1 MLQNR
6 SYAALVRPRTD
17 PGMSATAGSRRRIW
31 VNPPA
36 TWKTLI
42 PNPQA
47 INKITNRIVK
57 ILMNP
62 LRDVSSTTYK
72 NHSGYA
78 LGVSEQSGS

>member
-1 MLQNR
+1 M
-6 SYAALVRPRTD
+6 
-17 PGMSATAGSRRRIW
+17 
-31 VNPPA
+31 NPPA

-62 LRDVSSTTYK
+62 ARDVSSTTYK